1 MVEGG
6 RGVES
11 VWWRDWGLRQCVLK
25 LMFSGELL
33 LHLKPIIYKKYFI
46 NIRGD
51 GCNYPRE
58 GVPRINSQ
66 G

>member
-1 MVEGG
+1 MYGEGTG
-6 RGVES
+6 
-11 VWWRDWGLRQCVLK
+11 GLRQCVLK